1 MKYVVNKIVELIY
14 ANGPSKDKETMVRVD
29 GFEDIN
35 IYNQVAI
42 QLKNNIDKLGL
53 TIDIKLARN
62 KWNEFN
68 KSVKNTSV
76 LQFMKQQKWV
86 AEQESMT
93 YYRNLHDVNVVVLL
107 GTENEEDKG
116 GLANFQSI
124 TPETL
129 VNELN
134 GKYHKLFED
143 DSFTVSDNDIIDRL
157 YKDLFEFK
165 PIDIC
170 KLSDIADTWNGRYSN
185 RKEFIELFFKEL
197 PIWGL
202 PFRSLT
208 LPKDHEITGRKNV
221 LGGCHRFIT
230 RQLFNNKMS
239 ITQYNKY
246 LKKIDYYNEDGA
258 DTAKYSGNNECWSEQ
273 GINSYDEFSKVLK
286 EFIVGDKLQENTEKL
301 LKVDYSIIEDVL
313 GIALPKQGKKP
324 KDNTKVLLGEPIEV
338 FTNALFT
345 TLVDIKNKKIDVE
358 NIEFNFSQAEIV
370 CMYSNVD
377 GARKNNSYLKNGKKF
392 VFIVEEL
399 LNI

>member
-76 LQFMKQQKWV
+76 LQFMKQQNWV

-93 YYRNLHDVNVVVLL
+93 YYRNLHDFNVVVLL

-134 GKYHKLFED
+134 GKYHKLFKD
-143 DSFTVSDNDIIDRL
+143 DSFTDSDNDIIDRL
-157 YKDLFEFK
+157 YKDLFEFE

-185 RKEFIELFFKEL
+185 SNEFIELFFKEL

-208 LPKDHEITGRKNV
+208 LPKNHEI
-221 LGGCHRFIT
+221 I
-230 RQLFNNKMS
+230 
-239 ITQYNKY
+239 
-246 LKKIDYYNEDGA
+246 
-258 DTAKYSGNNECWSEQ
+258 
-273 GINSYDEFSKVLK
+273 
-286 EFIVGDKLQENTEKL
+286 
-301 LKVDYSIIEDVL
+301 
-313 GIALPKQGKKP
+313 
-324 KDNTKVLLGEPIEV
+324 
-338 FTNALFT
+338 
-345 TLVDIKNKKIDVE
+345 
-358 NIEFNFSQAEIV
+358 
-370 CMYSNVD
+370 
-377 GARKNNSYLKNGKKF
+377 
-392 VFIVEEL
+392 
-399 LNI
+399 